1 MWYISN
7 SKVSK
12 WINIIIENP
21 FKTWWKAKK
30 YFKIPKI
37 SFKIHRVSKISGY
50 PYASYKW
57 IGKLLDIYIRDVR
70 WKDKFNSPRHELNPI
85 VWICLFRNIALW
97 INFHIDYKDEFSEK
111 QNGDMEY
118 WEYILNWLYYKNKQ
132 TLRCYSTWI
141 GNSKLYKTCK
151 YGNAEDG
158 SEDTWKALPY
168 IVPCV
173 SMSLNKQGIKELKR
187 ELNEENRNTTTS
199 KILG

>member
-1 MWYISN
+1 
-7 SKVSK
+7 
-12 WINIIIENP
+12 
-21 FKTWWKAKK
+21 
-30 YFKIPKI
+30 
-37 SFKIHRVSKISGY
+37 
-50 PYASYKW
+50 
-57 IGKLLDIYIRDVR
+57 
-70 WKDKFNSPRHELNPI
+70 
-85 VWICLFRNIALW
+85 
-97 INFHIDYKDEFSEK
+97 
-111 QNGDMEY
+111 MEY